1 MQHAPTPSL
10 PSPGGKDK
18 ATEFHVIVCMM
29 MTSVNEMIYG
39 LRPEKLGSA
48 SEVLLPDRLF
58 SSLNSIINFKFQ
70 WLYIA
75 KILIKLFLDRLY
87 RNSL

>member
-39 LRPEKLGSA
+39 LRPEKLGYASA
-48 SEVLLPDRLF
+48 HEVLQSTVDQTSKQTAF
-58 SSLNSIINFKFQ
+58 M
-70 WLYIA
+70 
-75 KILIKLFLDRLY
+75 
-87 RNSL
+87 